1 MIMSS
6 YLLLE
11 GSQFKPGVIRFGLG
25 DILNVHCNVANHPVF
40 KRCETGNLDKC
51 KQSQT
56 HKV

>member
-25 DILNVHCNVANHPVF
+25 DILDVHCNVANHAVF
-40 KRCETGNLDKC
+40 KRCETGNLEDKC
-51 KQSQT
+51 KTS
-56 HKV
+56 